1 MRLTGRHRLPSGLR
15 PRPLLA
21 HASTRLMAT
30 PEGLRART
38 TKEPLKNGWWMHPC
52 RDEDLAILADE
63 GVAMGDIVPGEL
75 ISLADDEGNSVTVN
89 VLGRNP
95 RWVAGLEAAT
105 SSSGR
110 PSHGVRAVAWPA
122 ALAPYWLHR
131 LEQRNELGDLVAVAA
146 GQAGGE
152 RDAVGV
158 GDQVVPAAR
167 PAPVNRGLRPV
178 FGPPLAPGVGAVHR
192 SPRKV
197 QSVRAAEP
205 DEEGFV
211 EPGPHAASVH
221 SASRRQHV
229 MPDPKPSSNGR
240 CSQAMPVC
248 STNRMPWNTSRS
260 GCRFRPG

>member
-95 RWVAGLEAAT
+95 RWVAGLDAEIVVRTPFAWRPGGGAA
-105 SSSGR
+105 GR
-110 PSHGVRAVAWPA
+110 ACP
-122 ALAPYWLHR
+122 ALA
-131 LEQRNELGDLVAVAA
+131 
-146 GQAGGE
+146 
-152 RDAVGV
+152 
-158 GDQVVPAAR
+158 
-167 PAPVNRGLRPV
+167 AP
-178 FGPPLAPGVGAVHR
+178 PG
-192 SPRKV
+192 
-197 QSVRAAEP
+197 AAE
-205 DEEGFV
+205 
-211 EPGPHAASVH
+211 
-221 SASRRQHV
+221 
-229 MPDPKPSSNGR
+229 
-240 CSQAMPVC
+240 
-248 STNRMPWNTSRS
+248 
-260 GCRFRPG
+260 